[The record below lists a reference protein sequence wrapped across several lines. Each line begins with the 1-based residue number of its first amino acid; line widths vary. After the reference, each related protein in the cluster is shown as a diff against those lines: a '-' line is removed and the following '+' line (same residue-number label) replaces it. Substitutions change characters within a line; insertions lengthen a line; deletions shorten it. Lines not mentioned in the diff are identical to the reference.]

1 MSSSKPHVY
10 PSSMHEI
17 PFASD
22 LTSPQQKILQDLQR
36 EHSEMV
42 EKLELLKRLKTKL
55 INRRITLNAMNRVL
69 QPQRLSERNM
79 YFSKFLKWDDDLE
92 DDQDQNG
99 ATTSSIVTGSGS
111 GNGGVI
117 DEMKSGIQ
125 TGQAKNAKS
134 AKSKSGGSASI
145 QRKHEQLHAILQQ
158 DLDDVMAE
166 QEELQRQYDEMM
178 KRTVE
183 KNSQLRKSKKVLQEM
198 HDQMEALF
206 VHNHSIDN
214 LHARFGLPSNDK
226 SLMMNIGC
234 THNELL
240 HGLLHI
246 FENWVCF
253 ESIVL
258 VDQENSHTN
267 NIIVPVSDIQTISKQ
282 GTDGITIK
290 RGDGSRVELFH
301 FRQDKL
307 ESVFETL
314 FQARGRKK

>member
-1 MSSSKPHVY
+1 
-10 PSSMHEI
+10 
-17 PFASD
+17 
-22 LTSPQQKILQDLQR
+22 
-36 EHSEMV
+36 MV

-92 DDQDQNG
+92 DDHDQNG
-99 ATTSSIVTGSGS
+99 AATTSIVTGSGS
-111 GNGGVI
+111 GSGSGVMI
-117 DEMKSGIQ
+117 DEVKSGTADQ
-125 TGQAKNAKS
+125 TKNAKNAKS
-134 AKSKSGGSASI
+134 KSGSSASI

-158 DLDDVMAE
+158 DLDDIMAE

-183 KNSQLRKSKKVLQEM
+183 KNSQLRKSRKVLQEM

-246 FENWVCF
+246 FESWVCF

-290 RGDGSRVELFH
+290 RRDGSRVELFH

-314 FQARGRKK
+314 FQARGGKK